1 MIAIDIENCAEQN
14 QAVRISRD
22 EPDTIDQLRIERA
35 IREILLAVGEDPDR
49 QGLLGTPGR
58 VARAYN
64 ELLGGLHDS
73 PARHLSRTFDE
84 AHDEIVLVR
93 DIDFHSLCEHHLLP
107 FTGHVHIAYLP
118 NGGGVV
124 GLSKLARTVHVFA
137 RRPQIQERMTQQ
149 IADAI
154 VEHLQPKGVLV
165 MVEAEHSCMQM
176 RGVRS
181 DGHMVTVTTR
191 GLYRDDLHARE
202 GVLALMRDRQRR

>member
-1 MIAIDIENCAEQN
+1 MIAIDIEHFAEQK
-14 QAVRISRD
+14 QAVKISKD
-22 EPDTIDQLRIERA
+22 ETDPVDQPRIERA
-35 IREILLAVGEDPDR
+35 VREILLAVGENPDR
-49 QGLLGTPGR
+49 QGLTGTPGR
-58 VARAYN
+58 VARAYA

-73 PARHLSRTFDE
+73 PDRHLARTFDE

-176 RGVRS
+176 RGVKS